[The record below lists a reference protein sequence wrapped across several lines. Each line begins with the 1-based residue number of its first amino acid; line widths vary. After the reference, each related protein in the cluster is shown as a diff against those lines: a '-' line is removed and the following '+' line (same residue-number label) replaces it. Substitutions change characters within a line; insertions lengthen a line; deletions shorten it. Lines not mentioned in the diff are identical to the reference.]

1 MRYINTQ
8 NGAVIETECEITGG
22 LWKLEA
28 SVAIDPQEETEP
40 QEEAKPEKK
49 GKGKK

>member
-22 LWKLEA
+22 LWKIEA
-28 SVAIDPQEETEP
+28 SVTIDPKVETEP
-40 QEEAKPEKK
+40 KKDDEKK

>member
-1 MRYINTQ
+1 MRYINTE

-22 LWKLEA
+22 LWKREA
-28 SVAIDPQEETEP
+28 SSDVEP
-40 QEEAKPEKK
+40 QEDEETRPEKK